1 MGTLSSSK
9 ISTNQKLLLVVP
21 EILTMPDALAA
32 AKQGNPSAI
41 AAVLTHYFR
50 TRALKVK
57 AASAADCLNLLVESE
72 VLPEQNWVVGQVIH
86 EVKRLDVESI
96 AVLQIY
102 GKTTA
107 DSKPEWSYRFDLS
120 QEVPPELIQE
130 PIVIDPITLA
140 KEGDLQEIQKF
151 VAEVLSDRPDLTT
164 FVELEG
170 TCLKVTVQT
179 SEFLDGQNFAAD
191 FGKKLSPIASDQIQ
205 EVAIYKRRTEGS
217 AGFLVKQM
225 HLARAV

>member
-1 MGTLSSSK
+1 MS
-9 ISTNQKLLLVVP
+9 
-21 EILTMPDALAA
+21 DALAA

-41 AAVLTHYFR
+41 AATLTHYLR
-50 TRALKVK
+50 TRSLKVK
-57 AASAADCLNLLVESE
+57 AASAADCLNLLVEGE
-72 VLPEQNWVVGQVIH
+72 TLPEQDWVVGQILH
-86 EVKRLDVESI
+86 EVKALGVESI

-102 GKTTA
+102 GKVATE
-107 DSKPEWSYRFDLS
+107 SKPQWSFRFDLS
-120 QEVPPELIQE
+120 QDVPPELESE

-140 KEGDLQEIQKF
+140 QEGNLEEIKKF
-151 VAEVLSDRPDLTT
+151 ITEVLSDRPDLEI

-170 TCLKVTVQT
+170 TCLKVIVQT

-191 FGKKLSPIASDQIQ
+191 FGKKLSPIASDLLQ

-225 HLARAV
+225 HLARI